1 MNIDSRTLA
10 MYPAIFGPLGI
21 VFGLIGFISIRWAET
36 VYISAAAGGIVQTLG
51 PVFSSVVV
59 LQNTIMIHFLSLAL
73 ILVFSFQFGSRQ
85 LTDKDGAVV
94 GGLGGIVGHAS
105 LLVPSIP
112 LLIAAPAESQVFTL
126 PSMLPLAISAL
137 VMAGLVGA
145 ISGYFGAK
153 PS

>member
-10 MYPAIFGPLGI
+10 MYPVIFGPLGI
-21 VFGLIGFISIRWAET
+21 GFGLVGFISIRWAET
-36 VYISAAAGGIVQTLG
+36 VYISAATGEIVQTLG
-51 PVFSSVVV
+51 PVFAGAVVF
-59 LQNTIMIHFLSLAL
+59 QNMILIHFLSLAL
-73 ILVFSFQFGSRQ
+73 ILVFSFQFGAQQ
-85 LTDKDGAVV
+85 LTTTDGAAV

-105 LLVPSIP
+105 LLVPSLP

-137 VMAGLVGA
+137 VMAGFIGA
-145 ISGYFGAK
+145 VSGYFGAK

>member
-1 MNIDSRTLA
+1 MDIDARTLA
-10 MYPAIFGPLGI
+10 MYPVIFGPLGI
-21 VFGLIGFISIRWAET
+21 VFGLVGFISIRWAEA
-36 VYISAAAGGIVQTLG
+36 VYISAAAGEIVQTLG
-51 PVFSSVVV
+51 PVFAGTVV

-73 ILVFSFQFGSRQ
+73 VLVFSFQFGTQQ
-85 LTDKDGAVV
+85 LTTTDGAAV
-94 GGLGGIVGHAS
+94 GGLGGIIGHAS

-112 LLIAAPAESQVFTL
+112 LLIVAPAESQVFTL

-137 VMAGLVGA
+137 VMAGLIGA